1 MPKFMK
7 KLKLVVSVFL
17 AVSMIF
23 AFCVVA
29 NAASASVVAKAN
41 KTNVSYGDTV
51 TVTVSLS
58 QNSGIAGVNF
68 VLNYDSS
75 KLQFQ
80 SVSNGSTA
88 GNFSMGEANNSGS
101 TIKGAYLNT
110 NGASTTSTGS
120 LATVKFKVISDS
132 ASSSSLTVSANGTN
146 GNGDPVTIS
155 TSGTTVKINPTT
167 KATTTK
173 PTTTKATTTRPTTET
188 TKADESTTKVIS
200 TETIAV
206 KVGNVYQLAKPSS
219 MQGSVIFS
227 SSNPS
232 VISVDSNGVIK
243 TLSRGMSTIKA
254 VSANGVTKTW
264 LLIVGDGST
273 VDSTETTTLT
283 DEETTTEIMV
293 IGEVDEETSAE
304 KTTAE
309 KTEKDET
316 KDKLDDSDRTFKL
329 IVGVGAVVAI
339 LVIIIVVA
347 SIVRKRRNFAG

>member
-1 MPKFMK
+1 MK
-7 KLKLVVSVFL
+7 KLKLIVSVFL

-146 GNGDPVTIS
+146 GNGDPVTVS

-173 PTTTKATTTRPTTET
+173 PTTTKATTTRPTTETT

-283 DEETTTEIMV
+283 DEETTTELMV

-316 KDKLDDSDRTFKL
+316 KDKLDDSDGTFKL

-347 SIVRKRRNFAG
+347 SIIRKRRNFA

>member
-7 KLKLVVSVFL
+7 KLKLIVSVFL

-58 QNSGIAGVNF
+58 QNSGIAGIKF

-110 NGASTTSTGS
+110 NGASTTATGS

-146 GNGDPVTIS
+146 GNGDPVTVS
-155 TSGTTVKINPTT
+155 ASGTTVKINPTT
-167 KATTTK
+167 KATTTR
-173 PTTTKATTTRPTTET
+173 PTTTKATTTRPTTETT

-283 DEETTTEIMV
+283 DEETTTELMV

-309 KTEKDET
+309 KTEKDEI

-347 SIVRKRRNFAG
+347 SIVRKRRNFA